1 MSQKQNILWE
11 NWIAPTDSIPNVFST
26 YRSVVLSFL
35 VSKVENK
42 SFSCT
47 HKLGERT
54 GQVWQDNSR
63 RVPTHEKNSGETVR
77 RLGTI
82 MQSIFC
88 AQLGRAGI
96 RLNFWK

>member
-63 RVPTHEKNSGETVR
+63 RYQLTKRTQEK
-77 RLGTI
+77 L
-82 MQSIFC
+82 FADW
-88 AQLGRAGI
+88 AQ
-96 RLNFWK
+96 